1 MLKTG
6 RLRRRHSNTSILTG
20 LIVLAL
26 VVLMST
32 PHLWAQDT
40 GKQDY
45 MKYCAGCHG
54 TDGKGN
60 GPDLYVLPGIK
71 PPDLTLL
78 SKKNGGVFPTD
89 QVEATIDGRK
99 VIPSH
104 KRFDMPF
111 WGVNL
116 QEKGKEFTPE
126 SEAKVKKRIADI
138 AHYIETIQQH

>member
-6 RLRRRHSNTSILTG
+6 ISRRRFLCPGIITS
-20 LIVLAL
+20 LIVSVL
-26 VVLMST
+26 VILMSA

-54 TDGKGN
+54 SDGKGN

-78 SKKNGGVFPTD
+78 SKENAGVFPTD
-89 QVEATIDGRK
+89 KVEATIDGRK
-99 VIPSH
+99 LIPSH

-138 AHYIETIQQH
+138 ARYIETIQQH